1 MNGQPE
7 EVAALINSAPLAE
20 LLDIKVHEVGPGY
33 ARASLSGAGAVQRW
47 DGIVHGGAI
56 MTLADQAFAGALHS
70 VGRPHVGVQFNIHF
84 VAPAKGGRLVAE
96 ARTVHQGKTM
106 SVVDITVTD
115 EDGRVI
121 ARATAT
127 GLAED
132 RA

>member
-1 MNGQPE
+1 MNGNPH

-20 LLDIKVHEVGPGY
+20 SLDIKLDEVGPGY
-33 ARASLSGAGAVQRW
+33 ARASLSGLGSVQRW
-47 DGIVHGGAI
+47 DGRIHGGAI

-70 VGRPHVGVQFNIHF
+70 AGLPHVGVQFNIHF
-84 VAPAKGGRLVAE
+84 VAPAWGGRLVAE

-115 EDGRVI
+115 EGGRVI

-127 GLAED
+127 GLVEN